1 MIGDAIGGVLANALG
16 VDATPEAVDH
26 AINTTPAGELAAK
39 LSAAEA
45 EAVAMWQALPKIAKA
60 HAEAAATVNDT
71 MRAELAAGRPWHHW
85 RNLWGFSCVA
95 QVSVASAL
103 FAWFMASGNWQAMNA
118 LAQHSGM
125 LLTYFGMQLSV
136 LGVVTNAR
144 AREDHRRDR
153 PARPVG
159 HRADRQGGAQ
169 EMTSEDTESIAKV
182 AGKEAALQT
191 LIALGIDVANPTETQ
206 ADFIYLRRWRKL
218 IETITSALILAGVV
232 SFSGVLATLVYA
244 GFRITI
250 R

>member
-1 MIGDAIGGVLANALG
+1 MNWQDLGGALIKAGAPILGNALGGPLGGMIGDAIGGVLANALG

-85 RNLWGFSCVA
+85 RNLWGYSCVA
-95 QVSVASAL
+95 QVSVASVL

-136 LGVVTNAR
+136 LGVVTNAS
-144 AREDHRRDR
+144 AREKTTAVTGQLA
-153 PARPVG
+153 PSVIEQIVKAV
-159 HRADRQGGAQ
+159 
-169 EMTSEDTESIAKV
+169 
-182 AGKEAALQT
+182 
-191 LIALGIDVANPTETQ
+191 
-206 ADFIYLRRWRKL
+206 RKK
-218 IETITSALILAGVV
+218 
-232 SFSGVLATLVYA
+232 
-244 GFRITI
+244 
-250 R
+250 